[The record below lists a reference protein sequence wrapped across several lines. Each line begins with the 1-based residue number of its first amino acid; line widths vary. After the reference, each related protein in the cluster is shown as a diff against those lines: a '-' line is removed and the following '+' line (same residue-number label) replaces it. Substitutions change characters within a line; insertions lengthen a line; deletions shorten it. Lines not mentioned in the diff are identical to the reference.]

1 MGLFQ
6 GLVEGKVGIAKQ
18 LTSAAVWSVVVVENS
33 LARRL
38 GGMVERTSVV
48 TVKGAEGEGRRARE
62 VQLSRGGGKVA
73 AMQVRSE
80 RQRRRRRLQ
89 RRRRRRRQQKQ
100 LAMVKIE
107 VDRSHRQTVSTN
119 QPHRKMEQ
127 RKTHAT
133 NRASG

>member
-1 MGLFQ
+1 M
-6 GLVEGKVGIAKQ
+6 
-18 LTSAAVWSVVVVENS
+18 
-33 LARRL
+33 
-38 GGMVERTSVV
+38 
-48 TVKGAEGEGRRARE
+48 KGAEGEGRMARE
-62 VQLSRGGGKVA
+62 VQLSRGGEVA